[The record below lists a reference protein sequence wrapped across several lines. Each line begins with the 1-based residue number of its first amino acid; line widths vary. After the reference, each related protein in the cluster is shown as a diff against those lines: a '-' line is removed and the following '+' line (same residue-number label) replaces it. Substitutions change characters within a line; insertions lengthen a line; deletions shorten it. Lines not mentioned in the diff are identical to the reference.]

1 MSEKS
6 ASNRRRGD
14 RYKRLVIDYSETTF
28 HQNEQII
35 HLLKE
40 ILDQLKKAA
49 HR

>member
-6 ASNRRRGD
+6 ATSRRRGD
-14 RYKRLVIDYSETTF
+14 RYKRMVIDYSEATF

-35 HLLKE
+35 QLLKE
-40 ILDQLKKAA
+40 ILEQVKKAA